1 MSPAQRGAS
10 LGRPADA
17 GNTTLNQTKPP
28 NQPTNQPLAPQNCA
42 RRTPN
47 CISTAEEAN
56 DDAHFVP
63 GWAYD
68 PSGKRGKTQAQAMAE
83 LAEVVGSLQP
93 DGFTPTIVQQT
104 EDYLYAEYQS
114 PTFGCVGGGAGF

>member
-1 MSPAQRGAS
+1 M
-10 LGRPADA
+10 
-17 GNTTLNQTKPP
+17 
-28 NQPTNQPLAPQNCA
+28 
-42 RRTPN
+42 
-47 CISTAEEAN
+47 
-56 DDAHFVP
+56 P

-83 LAEVVGSLQP
+83 LAEVVSTLQP

-114 PTFGCVGGGAGF
+114 PTFGCALGLECSH

>member
-1 MSPAQRGAS
+1 M
-10 LGRPADA
+10 
-17 GNTTLNQTKPP
+17 
-28 NQPTNQPLAPQNCA
+28 NQPTNQPTIAHRPRLARN
-42 RRTPN
+42 RS

-56 DDAHFVP
+56 DDKHFVP

-83 LAEVVGSLQP
+83 LAEVVSTLQP

-104 EDYLYAEYQS
+104 DDYLYAEYQS
-114 PTFGCVGGGAGF
+114 PTFGCAGFE